1 MNKTAMIALGGNA
14 ISPGTG
20 SGTITEQFAR
30 TRESLEGI
38 MHFVHQ
44 KYRICLTHGN
54 GPQVG
59 DELLRMDLTHVQV
72 PPLPLGVC
80 VAGTQGTIGYMIQQ
94 SFQNRLHLEGI
105 DREVVTL
112 VTQVE
117 VDPDDPSI
125 KHPTKFVGHRY
136 TRKEIE
142 PLARQFGWQ
151 IGEQEPGVWRRV
163 VPSPK
168 PRYIMHGSS
177 IRTLVQHGTI
187 VIASGGGGIPVYRE
201 PDGRLEGLDAVIDKD
216 LAAALM
222 GRIIKAEELWI
233 ITDVP
238 GAYVHYKTPREQLL
252 GDITVDQ
259 ARAYL
264 EAGHFQSGSMQ
275 PKIEAAL
282 YFLSYHGKRAV
293 ITSIPEIEAAIHGKA
308 GTIIYNPNQGDHCEN
323 S

>member
-1 MNKTAMIALGGNA
+1 MIALGGNA
-14 ISPGTG
+14 ISPGSG

-38 MHFVHQ
+38 MHFVRQ
-44 KYRICLTHGN
+44 DYKICLTHGN

-59 DELLRMDLTHVQV
+59 DELLRMDLTHKVV

-94 SFQNRLHLEGI
+94 SLQNRLLMEGI

-112 VTQVE
+112 ITQVE
-117 VDPDDPSI
+117 VDHDDPSI
-125 KHPTKFVGHRY
+125 QNPTKFVGHRY
-136 TRKEIE
+136 SKEEIDS
-142 PLARQFGWQ
+142 LAKTFDWQ
-151 IGEQEPGVWRRV
+151 VAEQNPGEWRRV
-163 VPSPK
+163 VPSPF

-187 VIASGGGGIPVYRE
+187 IIASGGGGIPVYRE

-233 ITDVP
+233 ITDVECAFLHYNTP
-238 GAYVHYKTPREQLL
+238 QQRALGA
-252 GDITVDQ
+252 ITADQ
-259 ARAYL
+259 ARRYL
-264 EAGHFQSGSMQ
+264 EEGHFQKGSMG

-282 YFLSYHGKRAV
+282 YFLSYHGSRAV
-293 ITSIPEIEAAIHGKA
+293 ITNIEGVETAIAGKA
-308 GTIIYNPNQGDHCEN
+308 GTIITNT
-323 S
+323 